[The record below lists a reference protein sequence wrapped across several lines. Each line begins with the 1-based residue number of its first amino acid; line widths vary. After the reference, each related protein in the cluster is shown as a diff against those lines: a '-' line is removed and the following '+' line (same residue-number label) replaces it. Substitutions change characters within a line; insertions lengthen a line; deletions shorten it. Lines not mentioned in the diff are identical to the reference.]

1 MKWSEQQSLFRS
13 IVKEEADIL
22 NRKGAEYAS
31 DTDAN
36 ANFKKRAEDIGID
49 PKQILW
55 IFLSKHLDSIK
66 SFIKKGK
73 EISDEPIAGRINDA
87 RNYLF
92 LLSCLIEEEKQVKS
106 KEEHKKKETSSND
119 SIIKPLMNDNRVNLD
134 D

>member
-1 MKWSEQQSLFRS
+1 MKWAEQQALFKAL
-13 IVKEEADIL
+13 VKEEADIL

-66 SFIKKGK
+66 SYVKKGK
-73 EISDEPIAGRINDA
+73 EISDEPIMGRINDA

-92 LLSCLIEEEKQVKS
+92 LLHCLIEEEKQQKGEAAKPVKRTA
-106 KEEHKKKETSSND
+106 EQ
-119 SIIKPLMNDNRVNLD
+119 KPQGEQEVPF
-134 D
+134 